1 MWACEG
7 REEPREG
14 RNEEAK
20 GAPQKNKPQ
29 FSLWLIFAVLIFHPP
44 HFELLTLPP
53 GQNDIRSPCHHH
65 HLPRVQTR
73 AGGGPFRRFDA
84 TPTTTTSLTS
94 KCEPEVVDF
103 SVSTRIPP
111 PPPPSHP
118 NASRRWSISVFRR
131 EPHHYHL
138 ASKRESEVVPFGVL
152 MRTPPPPP
160 PSLPNASRRW
170 SISAF

>member
-20 GAPQKNKPQ
+20 GAPRKNEPRRK
-29 FSLWLIFAVLIFHPP
+29 SWLVFAVLIFHPP
-44 HFELLTLPP
+44 RFELLTLPP

-73 AGGGPFRRFDA
+73 AGGGPFWHFDA

-103 SVSTRIPP
+103 SVSTRLPP
-111 PPPPSHP
+111 LPPSRP
-118 NASRRWSISVFRR
+118 NASRRWLISVFRC
-131 EPHHYHL
+131 EPHHHL
-138 ASKRESEVVPFGVL
+138 PRIQTRAGGGPF
-152 MRTPPPPP
+152 
-160 PSLPNASRRW
+160 RRFDANPTTTT
-170 SISAF
+170 SV